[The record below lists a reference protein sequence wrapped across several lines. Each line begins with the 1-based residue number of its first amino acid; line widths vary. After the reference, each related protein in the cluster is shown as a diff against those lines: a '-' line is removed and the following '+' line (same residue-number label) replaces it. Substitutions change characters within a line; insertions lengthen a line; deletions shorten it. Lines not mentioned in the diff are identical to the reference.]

1 MFVCGRNNGNISV
14 LYKVEFVCF
23 DSSTLIKNCNRKYM
37 SYWPKIDLASGLI
50 FSHSIWECCIFSLFI
65 SSKACF
71 KSCSKASTS
80 TWIKKGNMTYTIY
93 VKYWMLAAAVFFV
106 CLYVCL
112 FVLFSLSHLPLASFS
127 GNQFVSGSPQ
137 QAWAPCDYCS
147 WIPGKTKDSTWRE
160 VSFNK

>member
-80 TWIKKGNMTYTIY
+80 TWIWHIQFMWNIEC
-93 VKYWMLAAAVFFV
+93 LLLPFICLFV

-160 VSFNK
+160 VSFNL